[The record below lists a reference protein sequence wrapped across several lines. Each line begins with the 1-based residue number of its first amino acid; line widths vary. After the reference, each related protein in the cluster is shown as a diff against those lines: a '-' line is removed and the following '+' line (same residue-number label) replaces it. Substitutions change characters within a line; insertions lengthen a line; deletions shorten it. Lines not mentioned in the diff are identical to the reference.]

1 MRRSSSS
8 ATRAGLRARRLLLL
22 LAVLLLGAPACGTLS
37 VEEERELGDEV
48 SREIRREMDFLRD
61 DVVVGYVGDIGREL
75 LAAAGPQPFEY
86 RFYVIEDDTLNAFAA
101 PAGHIYL
108 HTETILQARNVSEL
122 AGVMAHEV
130 AHVARRHVARNY
142 NRQRNTGLLHQV
154 GVIAAGVAGGGTAAG
169 AANVLGGLG
178 AMAYLN
184 TFTRE
189 AEREADSFAVEVLPE
204 AGYDPAGLVT
214 FFETL
219 KSQGG
224 PHVPQF
230 LSSHPATEERIEAT
244 REQIAALPAR
254 SGLRRNDGGRLEI
267 IQRRI
272 RLLTG
277 AVGPGAGAREEP

>member
-1 MRRSSSS
+1 MRRSSS
-8 ATRAGLRARRLLLL
+8 RPPKWARRLAPL
-22 LAVLLLGAPACGTLS
+22 VGIVLLGASACGTLS
-37 VEEERELGDEV
+37 VEKERELGEEV
-48 SREIRREMDFLRD
+48 SREVRREARFVRD
-61 DVVVGYVGDIGREL
+61 DVVVGYVEDMGREI
-75 LAAAGPQPFEY
+75 LAGAGPQPFEY
-86 RFYVIEDDTLNAFAA
+86 RFYVIEDDRLNAFAA

-108 HTETILQARNVSEL
+108 HTGTILQARNAAEL

-130 AHVARRHVARNY
+130 GHVAKRHIAENY
-142 NRQRNTGLLHQV
+142 NRQRTTGLLHQV
-154 GVIAAGVAGGGTAAG
+154 GVLAAGLAGGQAAAG
-169 AANVLGGLG
+169 AANVVGGLG

-204 AGYDPAGLVT
+204 AGYDPTGLVT

-219 KSQGG
+219 RNQGG

-230 LSSHPATEERIEAT
+230 LSSHPATEERIEKT
-244 REQIAALPAR
+244 RAQIAELPAR
-254 SGLRRNDGGRLEI
+254 PGLRRNDGGRLEI

-277 AVGPGAGAREEP
+277 QVAPGAGSREEP